1 MEKKLFN
8 VSIITVV
15 YNNQAMIGNSIQSV
29 LDQDYPG
36 VEYIIVDGGST
47 DGTREIIK
55 SFGKRINKMI
65 SEPDKGIY
73 DAMNKGIKLASGDI
87 IGILNSD
94 DVFADDT
101 VLSEVAETFR
111 KTGVDAVYGDLFYVD
126 KDDANK
132 IIRYWKAGQYKPG
145 SFRKGWHPAH
155 PALFV
160 KRQVYEKCGGF
171 HISFNVSADFELML
185 RLFEKHK
192 IKTAYVP
199 KVLVKMRLGGESNR
213 ALGNIVRGNLNI
225 LRAFWKNGIFVTP
238 FYTIRRLFPKIEQF
252 YRK

>member
-1 MEKKLFN
+1 
-8 VSIITVV
+8 
-15 YNNQAMIGNSIQSV
+15 MIGDAIKSV
-29 LDQDYPG
+29 LGQDCPG

-47 DGTREIIK
+47 DSTLEIIK
-55 SFGKRINKMI
+55 SYGSRINKMI

-87 IGILNSD
+87 VGILNSD
-94 DVFADDT
+94 DVYADNM
-101 VLSEVAETFR
+101 VLSEVVEMFR
-111 KTGVDAVYGDLFYVD
+111 KTGADAVYGDLVYVG
-126 KDDANK
+126 KDDASRVV
-132 IIRYWKAGQYKPG
+132 RYWRAGQYRPG
-145 SFRKGWHPAH
+145 NFRKGWHPAH

-171 HISFNVSADFELML
+171 DTSFSVSADFELML

-192 IKTAYVP
+192 IKTVYLP

-213 ALGNIVRGNLNI
+213 ALGNIIKGNLNI

-238 FYTIRRLFPKIEQF
+238 FYTIRRLFSKIEQF
-252 YRK
+252 YSHTKNTPPSHQ